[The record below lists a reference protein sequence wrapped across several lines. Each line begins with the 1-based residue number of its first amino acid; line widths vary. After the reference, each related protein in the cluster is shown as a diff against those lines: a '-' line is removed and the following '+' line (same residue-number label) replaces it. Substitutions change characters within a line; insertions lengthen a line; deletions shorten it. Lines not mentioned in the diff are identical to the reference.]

1 MPSYTALPKT
11 LAGLKGVVGLYDRHR
26 VRIARELPHLVSE
39 TKSAMAK
46 LAGLYGA
53 PLAGLK
59 ILDIGPGQ
67 FLIQSYILG
76 QANDVTAMDLDV
88 MPMGLAPFA
97 YLQMLRRNGGFRT
110 LKTLARKG
118 LGIDREY
125 RRQLA
130 VLLGGK
136 LPEIKII
143 QGDVMGSGLAGDSFA
158 VVYCRALFQHL
169 MEPEVATREIVRLLT
184 PGGVLHISLHLYT
197 SFNGSLDPRVAEGSG
212 DESLHWAHLRP
223 SLSGSVRAEAAV
235 GKFRLSQWS
244 DIFSRAC
251 PGYMSEVHDS
261 SRAGVR
267 ELAAR
272 LVEAGELP
280 GYTKEELCA
289 HTLDVYW
296 KKPVN

>member
-1 MPSYTALPKT
+1 MRSYTSLPKT
-11 LAGLKGVVGLYDRHR
+11 LTGFKGVVGLYERHK
-26 VRIARELPHLVSE
+26 VRIARELPSLVSE
-39 TKSAMAK
+39 TKSAMAR
-46 LAGLYGA
+46 LSGLYGA
-53 PLAGLK
+53 PLTGLK

-76 QANDVTAMDLDV
+76 QGNDVTAMDLDV
-88 MPMGLAPFA
+88 MPVGFAPFV
-97 YLQMLRRNGGFRT
+97 YMQMLRKNGGFRT
-110 LKTLARKG
+110 LKTIARKG

-130 VLLGGK
+130 ELLGGR
-136 LPEIKII
+136 LPDIKVI
-143 QGDVMGSGLAGDSFA
+143 QGDVMGSGLAGGSFA

-169 MEPEVATREIVRLLT
+169 AEPEVATREIVRLLT

-197 SFNGSLDPRVAEGSG
+197 SFNGSLDPRVAEGLG

-223 SLSGSVRAEAAV
+223 SLSSSVRAEAAV
-235 GKFRLSQWS
+235 GKLRLSQWS
-244 DIFSRAC
+244 DIFSRVC
-251 PGYMSEVHDS
+251 PGYMSEIHDS
-261 SRAGVR
+261 SREGVR

-272 LVEAGELP
+272 LVAAGELP

-296 KKPVN
+296 KKPLN